1 MHLNFAN
8 IKFRE
13 FPKLAKLNGR
23 KNLCSRKLMS
33 AKINVIKVNHI
44 QVSRKYCLYFEQLQF
59 EPQELPIILTF
70 FNWKPK
76 KTKLL
81 P

>member
-23 KNLCSRKLMS
+23 ENLCSRKLMS
-33 AKINVIKVNHI
+33 AKINVIKVI
-44 QVSRKYCLYFEQLQF
+44 LLQKRGLKGRKNSFVFELH
-59 EPQELPIILTF
+59 
-70 FNWKPK
+70 N
-76 KTKLL
+76 
-81 P
+81 

>member
-23 KNLCSRKLMS
+23 ENLCSRKLMS
-33 AKINVIKVNHI
+33 AKINVIKVS
-44 QVSRKYCLYFEQLQF
+44 QKMMFLKYKVSYFIMES
-59 EPQELPIILTF
+59 ILE
-70 FNWKPK
+70 
-76 KTKLL
+76 
-81 P
+81 